1 MQDTENRIAKRKT
14 WEKTKTQ
21 FLVRHCSG
29 QYYAIAYANGK
40 QIWRSLR
47 TKHYSIA
54 QARLAEFLKDHR
66 RTADGNGKSEIS
78 PKLTFAEALRI
89 HQRNQADNVQIK
101 PATLHYWNQIFAK
114 LLKSWP
120 EIRDREIRRITA
132 TDCEEWARKFRKI
145 VSPTRWNNTL
155 SGLRHVFE
163 VALRGGIIH
172 RNPAATPADHLHSP
186 LRRLRPNKKKPDLP
200 TRAEFFQLVET
211 VEKAGG
217 GCSRHCADFLRGLAF
232 TGVRKGEAAQIEWRD
247 LEFDR
252 GEIVVRGDPD
262 TATKNWEVRRVPMI
276 PDARTLFERM
286 RSARAAEP
294 FTEKVFRVRESQKA
308 IDHACRKLGL
318 RRITHHD
325 LRHLFA
331 TTCIE
336 SGTDIRTLAS
346 WLGHRDGGALAL
358 KTYGHLRNE
367 HSVAQ
372 AGRVSF
378 QPNDDAANKVV
389 NFSEA

>member
-1 MQDTENRIAKRKT
+1 
-14 WEKTKTQ
+14 
-21 FLVRHCSG
+21 
-29 QYYAIAYANGK
+29 
-40 QIWRSLR
+40 
-47 TKHYSIA
+47 
-54 QARLAEFLKDHR
+54 
-66 RTADGNGKSEIS
+66 
-78 PKLTFAEALRI
+78 
-89 HQRNQADNVQIK
+89 
-101 PATLHYWNQIFAK
+101 
-114 LLKSWP
+114 
-120 EIRDREIRRITA
+120 
-132 TDCEEWARKFRKI
+132 
-145 VSPTRWNNTL
+145 
-155 SGLRHVFE
+155 
-163 VALRGGIIH
+163 
-172 RNPAATPADHLHSP
+172 
-186 LRRLRPNKKKPDLP
+186 
-200 TRAEFFQLVET
+200 
-211 VEKAGG
+211 
-217 GCSRHCADFLRGLAF
+217 
-232 TGVRKGEAAQIEWRD
+232 
-247 LEFDR
+247 
-252 GEIVVRGDPD
+252 
-262 TATKNWEVRRVPMI
+262 MI

-286 RSARAAEP
+286 RFARAAEP